1 MKAILGE
8 ALDSIDDYSLTEVAA
23 PAPGPGEV
31 QVRIAAC
38 GLNFADLLMMQGRY
52 QDTPPLPFTLGL
64 EVSGTVERVEHEL
77 EGTRLVARVPEAL
90 ANRLAEFLVVDEA
103 GKG

>member
-1 MKAILGE
+1 MLE
-8 ALDSIDDYSLTEVAA
+8 AVDAALASQNSLVD
-23 PAPGPGEV
+23 
-31 QVRIAAC
+31 C
-38 GLNFADLLMMQGRY
+38 L
-52 QDTPPLPFTLGL
+52 LPFARGDLVE
-64 EVSGTVERVEHEL
+64 EVHRTGTVERVEHEL